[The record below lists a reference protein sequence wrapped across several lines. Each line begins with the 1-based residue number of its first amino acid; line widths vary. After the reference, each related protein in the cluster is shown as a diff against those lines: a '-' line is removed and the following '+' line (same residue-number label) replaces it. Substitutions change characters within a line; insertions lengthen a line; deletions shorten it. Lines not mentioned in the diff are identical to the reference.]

1 MQGVSMPLTVRQ
13 NKLEKLM
20 RKAMLQL
27 WSNILSYNE
36 VHPYPC
42 LILTLRFYDC
52 IIPHCFAKF
61 LPTNQTGKKA
71 QGEGCGGGA
80 HEKRKQMILSLE

>member
-13 NKLEKLM
+13 NKLEKVM

-36 VHPYPC
+36 VHPYPS
-42 LILTLRFYDC
+42 
-52 IIPHCFAKF
+52 
-61 LPTNQTGKKA
+61 
-71 QGEGCGGGA
+71 
-80 HEKRKQMILSLE
+80 LSDFDSWLL